1 MHKYVSIHE
10 HSRVLTVKILN
21 IQFLNSVLL
30 NLKYISFFLIRK
42 YFVNYTY
49 KFKLIINIKKQ

>member
-21 IQFLNSVLL
+21 IQFLNCLIK
-30 NLKYISFFLIRK
+30 LKMQKFFFNKKILC
-42 YFVNYTY
+42 
-49 KFKLIINIKKQ
+49 KLYL